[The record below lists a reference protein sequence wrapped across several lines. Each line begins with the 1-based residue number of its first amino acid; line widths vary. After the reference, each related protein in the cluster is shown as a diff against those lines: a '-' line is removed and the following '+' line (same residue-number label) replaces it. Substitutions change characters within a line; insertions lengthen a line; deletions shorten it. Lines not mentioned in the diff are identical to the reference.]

1 MSDAEMQSSNFLQM
15 DFSNGQVTDG
25 RDQNIHDD

>member
-15 DFSNGQVTDG
+15 DFSNGMVTDE
-25 RDQNIHDD
+25 RNQNIHED